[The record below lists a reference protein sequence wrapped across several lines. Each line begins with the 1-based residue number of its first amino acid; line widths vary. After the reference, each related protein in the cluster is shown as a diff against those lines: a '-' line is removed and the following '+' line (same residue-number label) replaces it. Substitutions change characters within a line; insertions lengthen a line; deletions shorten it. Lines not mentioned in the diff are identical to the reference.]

1 MPGWDEL
8 DLNTFQTVRDWL
20 SDPEHGSW
28 LMVLDSADD
37 LDLFFKNSLKTDS
50 DGADTHLSRFIP
62 RSPIGTVIIT
72 TRDRRVA
79 ERITDRQSPIVV
91 FPMSSTEGEELLRS
105 KLPEEFEVDQSDA
118 RDLVVALG
126 NLPLA
131 ISQAAAFITEYSMDV
146 REYLGAFK
154 SDVSEVQDLLSQDLG
169 DHRRDVGDEQR
180 ENSILSTWK
189 LSFDQISLKHP
200 RAAEVLSFM
209 AVLDR
214 VSIPKSLL
222 INNEERTIDLALA
235 LGTLQAFSLIVVEK
249 KEAFGLHRLV
259 QISTRR
265 WLELQGTLRTWQ
277 ETALR
282 VLSER
287 FPTADYGNWPQC
299 ELLSPHAQEVI
310 SYDYESKDVLVRRA
324 KILDNLARFDFQQSR
339 YSLAFERYEE
349 VIRMRKEF
357 LGPEEPDT
365 LGSMCS
371 LGQVL
376 FHQSRYSD
384 AERMLRE
391 SLAKRERLLGMDHS
405 DTKLNVGHLAEV
417 VRGLRRY
424 DEAEALYKRALAGRE
439 DDLGNDLIAMKNMD
453 NLGSVLRDAGRLDEA
468 EKWVRKAFDA
478 RERYTGEF
486 SLPTLGSVSHLA
498 MILRLRGNLDEA
510 EMMNKRALAGFER
523 VLGREHHFTLRSLDD
538 LAIVFRCQG
547 KLDAAEEQN
556 RRALGGLAKVLGPTH
571 RRTLASTKHLA
582 LILLLKS
589 RYNEAESLLKTV
601 LQAQE
606 RDFGRDSYQTQE
618 TLQDLDRVIRER
630 EQHTSNKL
638 AEMSL
643 TSNQPEADL

>member
-1 MPGWDEL
+1 
-8 DLNTFQTVRDWL
+8 
-20 SDPEHGSW
+20 
-28 LMVLDSADD
+28 MVLDSADD
-37 LDLFFKNSLKTDS
+37 LNLFFKKSSRTGK
-50 DGADTHLSRFIP
+50 DGADIHLSRFIP

-79 ERITDRQSPIVV
+79 ERIADRQSPIMV

-105 KLPEEFEVDQSDA
+105 KLPEEFEVEEADA
-118 RDLVVALG
+118 RELVDTLG
-126 NLPLA
+126 RLPLA
-131 ISQAAAFITEYSMDV
+131 ISQAAAFITENSMDV
-146 REYLGAFK
+146 REYLQAFK

-189 LSFDQISLKHP
+189 LSFDQITLQQP
-200 RAAEVLSFM
+200 RAAHILSFM

-214 VSIPKSLL
+214 CSIPKSLL
-222 INNEERTIDLALA
+222 VNDEERVIDFTLA
-235 LGTLQAFSLIVVEK
+235 LGTLQAFSLIVAEK
-249 KEAFGLHRLV
+249 REAFGLHRLV
-259 QISTRR
+259 QISMRR

-287 FPTADYGNWPQC
+287 FPTGDYENWQQC

-310 SYDYESKDVLVRRA
+310 GYNFESKDVLVRRA

-339 YSLAFERYEE
+339 YSLAFDRYEE
-349 VIRMRKEF
+349 VIRVRKSL
-357 LGPEEPDT
+357 LGPEELDT
-365 LGSMCS
+365 LHSICS

-376 FHQSRYSD
+376 FHQSKYSE

-391 SLAKRERLLGMDHS
+391 SLAKRERTLGMDHS
-405 DTKLNVGHLAEV
+405 DTNLNVGHLAEV

-424 DEAEALYKRALAGRE
+424 DEAEALYKRALAGHE
-439 DDLGNDLIAMKNMD
+439 DDLGDDLIAMKNMD
-453 NLGSVLRDAGRLDEA
+453 NLGSVLRDAGRLEEA
-468 EKWVRKAFDA
+468 EECVRKAFDA
-478 RERYTGEF
+478 RERCTGEF

-510 EMMNKRALAGFER
+510 EVMNKRALAGFER

-538 LAIVFRCQG
+538 LAIIFRCQG

-556 RRALGGLAKVLGPTH
+556 RRALGGLAKVLGPNH

-582 LILLLKS
+582 LILQLKS
-589 RYNEAESLLKTV
+589 RYNGAEALLKTV
-601 LQAQE
+601 LQTQE
-606 RDFGRDSYQTQE
+606 RDSGWDSYQTQE
-618 TLQDLDRVIRER
+618 TLHDLDRVIHER
-630 EQHTSNKL
+630 EHHTTTKL

-643 TSNQPEADL
+643 TND